1 MHSRESSA
9 ARGRAIDPSTLAPIQ
24 PRRGH
29 SGSKSPDV
37 PGSRPGY
44 EGGLERKPSNPY
56 GHHRQTSIVHGVQHS
71 RNTSMAGS
79 TASTSPLSPELI
91 ASLGRGAFDEATLPA
106 KFDPLDTHSGY
117 STPSGTSA
125 ASAGH
130 GLPPTLSPIKDADRD
145 IMDTSPAA
153 LLHKRMNSGGKTRRE
168 RSHSRSQSKHS
179 ESKTVGEYALH
190 HLFNSFVGQADS
202 KINQAIMKLGESQA
216 PVEEVCGPGADP
228 TFDQLISALGHI
240 ARQKPK
246 PLIDTIM
253 FWRKAKGD
261 AAITARQMTNDQ
273 KPSPAT
279 ENGPLLR
286 RNTEPTQLMDPT
298 ATAER
303 SQPSAPFVSRP
314 DDVALVERRATVS
327 VYLVCRVLIEIF
339 NQSSLASI
347 TLDMADR
354 LEDIVF
360 GQVKTSDP
368 DQISASPLRMANWR
382 IYGQLLGIMS
392 ESNFSNVS
400 GRFLAELD
408 RYQKEEAARGP
419 SRDGDSKAELLIL
432 CMRYLRLPMSPE
444 GWLKSCDFMRSLARL
459 FVNAHGQRIKQ
470 AYCYVIEKLLLPVA
484 ANPSCDLSL
493 PRWKEF
499 VDLVQPRLAQLLT
512 KPRHW
517 ASSFSLNVLLLCI
530 SNKETFSSQWLPM
543 ISSLPARLK
552 DRPTRAPALHAICRL
567 VWTYF
572 FRFSDSPTTTLR
584 KVEEVAKIALP
595 TGRRTYLSAEPVF
608 ADPLIQLIQIIG
620 FKHPDVCFRNII
632 FPLINSDLFLS
643 GKELRIEQMEPEK
656 MVIGIRAFL
665 ATMSDLET
673 SDQLCP
679 PIPTGSLPNP
689 FTEASTPLYFHRP
702 QLLKEHTVVNTT
714 EKQDPTSWQPVNTA
728 RLSENVKEYYF
739 RFCEVLGK
747 ITLLCDNTFGG
758 QAVLDEKFSG
768 TTPKTPISEA
778 FSFGRRDDHVT
789 TLDQKQGFYDL
800 LHVAVQALP
809 RCLSDHIPFN
819 SLINLLCTGT
829 AHVQSN
835 IATSSAQSLK
845 AIARQLHA
853 QQVTIGFARFIFN
866 FDERYST
873 MSDEGMLGP
882 GHIESTLRLYVELL
896 QIWIN
901 EIKQKTKGA
910 AAMDQLERS
919 ISGSRALHLD
929 LSSVLAHV
937 EEIESHGLFFLC
949 SQSRRVRAFAIT
961 VLRLITE
968 FDSALGKEN
977 TRIIRILEA
986 DSQQILDVNDENL
999 TVAERS
1005 RIQKGKRRS
1014 ASQNTLIELCSSE
1027 VSYDSTLWAKVF
1039 PNIIRVS
1046 FETCPFAVTLGREI
1060 VCARLVQMHKL
1071 ITHLAESIRFPQYGS
1086 IDAYQP
1092 RPVGRSNV
1100 TSEILV
1106 EQWKLYLVMAC
1117 TTVTNVGAQSQS
1129 QLANAQHARK
1139 ASKGAHQSQDKISSA
1154 RSLFAFVIPLLSA
1167 ERDSIRSAIVV
1178 ALGSIHKN
1186 LYRTLL
1192 ESLQY
1197 AVTTCNEEAKMRIG
1211 NHFRSPSSPRR
1222 NRKTDR
1228 LRTEV
1233 TNVYKLTS
1241 HFLQEPEVYNDDW
1254 IVNNLVTYAK
1264 DIRIFLSDAEVQ
1276 NDWEFQRLRFHYCGL
1291 MEELFEG
1298 INRAKDPSRWMP
1310 FESRKSA
1317 FSLMEDWCGYSPN
1330 QSQISEREENM
1341 RKFAM
1346 AQPHETGE
1354 MRNTAA
1360 AMEIEKKNLRAAA
1373 LSAMASLCAGPIS
1386 ITTESG
1392 SVLQFDV
1399 SRMLSWLEIIF
1410 NTVTDKWHAIG
1421 RRALKNLIVHN
1432 QEHSYLMERSIE
1444 MCYVTERPKTIESY
1458 IEVVS
1463 QVLFEYPDYPLRFW
1477 RILGAVLVTLGNEKR
1492 EIRMKSAKLLRKLEE
1507 RQQKNSRLQDFDISI
1522 SDKTTAVYKLAQF
1535 EISKRLASQHSD
1547 LAFTIFSEF
1556 SLHFRNL
1563 QPDSQRNMVA
1573 AILPWVQTMELQ
1585 VDPNGGPTAK
1595 SYMLLANLFEI
1606 TIRCSTILP
1615 NQVQALWQALA
1626 TGPHGGNVQ
1635 LVLDFIIS
1643 ICLERKEQNFVEYAK
1658 QMVVFLSGTP
1668 AGSKVIEFFMLQVV
1682 PKNMVQERK
1691 DLTPPP
1697 SDITSLPYVADLG
1710 TVLPVGNKQAGLS
1723 LGQVAL
1729 IFLVD
1734 LMVTPVTL
1742 ALEDVVKLIHIV
1754 LILWDHYTVTVQEQ
1768 AREMLVHLI
1777 HELIAAKLAD
1787 DAPAGARQSVEDF
1800 VESIRKSDP
1809 AVVWEY
1815 EENHGKDEES
1825 DDRRVPASMAFVT
1838 RDVVRFFSF
1847 AYEGVGDLWAKE
1859 ALNWATSCPV
1869 RHLAC
1874 RSFQIFR
1881 CISTSLDSRMLADM
1895 LARLSNT
1902 IADEETD
1909 YQTFSME
1916 ILTTLKIIISSLA
1929 PSDLL
1934 DYPQLFWTTC
1944 ACLNTIHE
1952 TEFTESIGMLEKFL
1966 SRVDLSDPVVVAK
1979 LIEGQP
1985 PKWEGG
1991 FDGLQDLVF
2000 KGMKSSESFD
2010 RTLDLLHLLSG
2021 LPNNNLIGDGTRQ
2034 LFTVLANLPH
2044 FLQCFEQDFS
2054 DPRPIARAGLLARVA
2069 ESERCPRL
2077 AASLFGFANQ
2087 QYKTAGVFLDHI
2099 ITEIKLYYFPR
2110 LDFQCLIFLMGLL
2123 TNTTDWFRIRVMRI
2137 LCVLI
2142 PEVDM
2147 RRNEVT
2153 CHGPDLISPLLRLLQ
2168 TDLCPQALEVLDH
2181 IITVSGNPMERHHLR
2196 MSMASS
2202 ASSRAI
2208 RKEYER
2214 IQSLYGIPEP
2224 TGWSVPMPATQ
2235 SSMTRHNVHAV
2246 FYTCVEA
2253 EDMQDED
2260 VMTPGVA
2267 FHADEYNSNDS
2278 FFPMRADT
2286 MKSIDT
2292 QTDGN
2297 MGDLVQKLDS
2307 LDDFFEETDPT
2318 TPVLNPVAPPM
2329 LRGFTGSY
2337 VVDTNAHLYDQQT
2350 APILR
2355 KSLARTGSTSSFHN
2369 GLAESRPPNF
2379 RFDGP
2384 APYSPISAV
2393 PQNPAQLLRPT
2404 SHTRSVT
2411 SPANNLYLHTASGA
2425 PHTTQALGLS
2435 DSAFL
2440 SDEEP
2445 DEVHSDLEERPV
2457 NKRLHPL
2464 PVPMVRSA
2472 TDGSHSLESMI
2483 RSGMRRLTGGA
2494 ANREKERHR
2503 DHLRAQHRAVV
2514 QTANSPRVPKVPEEY
2529 LSAPT
2534 SHPASPRIGVLCH
2547 SLLHSTT
2554 HSAVQFDC
2562 YAMSLRA
2569 ALALPRRANAFHAS
2583 AVDLRRWPSSSAR
2596 AFSTTRHRDVTWGF
2610 VGLGQM
2616 GYNMAK
2622 NLRAKIP
2629 AEDTLIVRDINE
2641 DAMKRFAT
2649 EAQEAARSNGAS
2661 ASEGQVKLAE
2671 NAREVAEKSTVMVT
2685 SLPESQHVIEVYHS
2699 ILKHG
2704 TLPPLDQERLFI
2716 DTSTID
2722 PVTSKDIANAIHTT
2736 QTGRFV
2742 DAPVSGGVVG
2752 ARAGTLSFMFG
2763 ASSQSK
2769 ELLERVRGVLAL
2781 MGKKAWHLGEPG
2793 AGVSG
2798 KLANNYILA
2807 LNNIATA
2814 EAMNLGVRWGL
2825 EPKALAEMINSST
2838 GRCWPSEVN
2847 NPVPGVVETAP
2858 ASRGYE
2864 GGFGVSLMHKDL
2876 RLALAAAKESG
2887 TPLALGAQAR
2897 DVYKDVEEK
2906 HRGKD
2911 FSVVYKWLQEQSE

>member
-1 MHSRESSA
+1 
-9 ARGRAIDPSTLAPIQ
+9 
-24 PRRGH
+24 
-29 SGSKSPDV
+29 
-37 PGSRPGY
+37 
-44 EGGLERKPSNPY
+44 
-56 GHHRQTSIVHGVQHS
+56 
-71 RNTSMAGS
+71 MAGS
-79 TASTSPLSPELI
+79 TSSTSPLSPQII
-91 ASLGRGAFDEATLPA
+91 ASLGRGTFDEATLPA
-106 KFDPLDTHSGY
+106 KFDPLDAHSGRQ
-117 STPSGTSA
+117 TPTGNSP
-125 ASAGH
+125 
-130 GLPPTLSPIKDADRD
+130 GLGIPPALSPTKDKEGKPIDV
-145 IMDTSPAA
+145 SPAA

-179 ESKTVGEYALH
+179 DSKTVGEYALH
-190 HLFNSFVGQADS
+190 HLFNSFVGQADN
-202 KINQAIMKLGESQA
+202 KINQAIMKLGESEA

-228 TFDQLISALGHI
+228 KFDQLISALGHI

-261 AAITARQMTNDQ
+261 AAITARQMTNDL
-273 KPSPAT
+273 KPPPAP
-279 ENGPLLR
+279 EAGPLLR
-286 RNTEPTQLMDPT
+286 RNTEPTQPLDST
-298 ATAER
+298 VAAER
-303 SQPSAPFVSRP
+303 PQQSTPFINRH
-314 DDVALVERRATVS
+314 DDIALVERRATVS

-339 NQSSLASI
+339 HQSSLASI

-444 GWLKSCDFMRSLARL
+444 GWPKSCDFMLSLARL

-484 ANPSCDLSL
+484 ANPSCDFSL
-493 PRWKEF
+493 PRWKDF
-499 VDLVQPRLAQLLT
+499 VDSVQPRLTQLLT

-530 SNKETFSSQWLPM
+530 SNKETFSSQWLSM

-567 VWTYF
+567 VWSYF

-689 FTEASTPLYFHRP
+689 FTDASTPLYYHRP
-702 QLLKEHTVVNTT
+702 QLLKEYTVENPST
-714 EKQDPTSWQPVNTA
+714 KQDFTSWQPVNTA

-758 QAVLDEKFSG
+758 QAVLDEKFGGS
-768 TTPKTPISEA
+768 TPKTPISEA
-778 FSFGRRDDHVT
+778 FSFGRRDDHVN

-835 IATSSAQSLK
+835 IATSSAESLK

-882 GHIESTLRLYVELL
+882 GHIESTLKLYVELL
-896 QIWIN
+896 QIWIT
-901 EIKQKTKGA
+901 EIKRKTKGA
-910 AAMDQLERS
+910 AMHQLERS

-986 DSQQILDVNDENL
+986 DSQQILDVNDEHL

-1005 RIQKGKRRS
+1005 RIQKGKRGGS
-1014 ASQNTLIELCSSE
+1014 SQNTLIELCSSE
-1027 VSYDSTLWAKVF
+1027 VSYDSSLWAKVF

-1046 FETCPFAVTLGREI
+1046 FETCPFAITLGREI
-1060 VCARLVQMHKL
+1060 VCARLVQMHKI
-1071 ITHLAESIRFPQYGS
+1071 ITHLAESIKFPQYGPV
-1086 IDAYQP
+1086 DVYQP
-1092 RPVGRSNV
+1092 RPIGRSNL

-1117 TTVTNVGAQSQS
+1117 TTVTSVGAQSQS

-1211 NHFRSPSSPRR
+1211 NHIRSPSGPRR

-1241 HFLQEPEVYNDDW
+1241 HFLQESEVYNDDW

-1264 DIRIFLSDAEVQ
+1264 DIRLFLSDAEVQ
-1276 NDWEFQRLRFHYCGL
+1276 NDWEFQRLRFHFCGL

-1298 INRAKDPSRWMP
+1298 INRAKNSSRWMP

-1330 QSQISEREENM
+1330 QSQITEKEENM

-1346 AQPHETGE
+1346 AQPLEGGE
-1354 MRNTAA
+1354 LRNTAA

-1399 SRMLSWLEIIF
+1399 SRMLLWVEIIF
-1410 NTVTDKWHAIG
+1410 NTVSDKWHAIG
-1421 RRALKNLIVHN
+1421 RRALKNLIIHN

-1444 MCYVTERPKTIESY
+1444 MCYITERPNIIESY

-1606 TIRCSTILP
+1606 TIRCSTVLP

-1697 SDITSLPYVADLG
+1697 SEISNLPYVADLG
-1710 TVLPVGNKQAGLS
+1710 AVLPVGNKQAGLS

-1734 LMVTPVTL
+1734 LMVAPVNL
-1742 ALEDVVKLIHIV
+1742 ALDDVVKLIHIV
-1754 LILWDHYTVTVQEQ
+1754 LILWDHYTLTVQEQ

-1777 HELIAAKLAD
+1777 HELIAAKLED
-1787 DAPAGARQSVEDF
+1787 DAPDGARQSVEDF

-1809 AVVWEY
+1809 TVVWEY
-1815 EENHGKDEES
+1815 EENQGKDGES
-1825 DDRRVPASMAFVT
+1825 DDRRVPSSMASVT
-1838 RDVVRFFSF
+1838 RDIVKFFSF
-1847 AYEGVGDLWAKE
+1847 AYEGVGELWAKE

-1934 DYPQLFWTTC
+1934 NYPQLFWTTC

-1966 SRVDLSDPVVVAK
+1966 NRVDLSDSDVVAK

-1991 FDGLQDLVF
+1991 FDGLQYLVF

-2010 RTLDLLHLLSG
+2010 RTLDLLHSLSG
-2021 LPNNNLIGDGTRQ
+2021 LPNNDLIGDGTRQ

-2054 DPRPIARAGLLARVA
+2054 DPRPVARASLLARVA
-2069 ESERCPRL
+2069 EGEGCPRL

-2099 ITEIKLYYFPR
+2099 ITEIKLYYFPQ

-2123 TNTTDWFRIRVMRI
+2123 TNTTDWFRVKTMRI

-2147 RRNEVT
+2147 RRSEVT

-2260 VMTPGVA
+2260 AITSDVA
-2267 FHADEYNSNDS
+2267 FHAEEFSSNDS
-2278 FFPMRADT
+2278 FFSMRADT
-2286 MKSIDT
+2286 MRSIDT

-2297 MGDLVQKLDS
+2297 IGDLVQKLDS

-2318 TPVLNPVAPPM
+2318 TPVLNSVAPPM

-2355 KSLARTGSTSSFHN
+2355 KSLGRTGSSSSFHN
-2369 GLAESRPPNF
+2369 GLAESRPPNL
-2379 RFDGP
+2379 RFDSP
-2384 APYSPISAV
+2384 AAYSPISAV
-2393 PQNPAQLLRPT
+2393 HPNTAQLLRPT
-2404 SHTRSVT
+2404 SHIRSVT
-2411 SPANNLYLHTASGA
+2411 SPANNLFVHTTSGA
-2425 PHTTQALGLS
+2425 INTPPNDNALM
-2435 DSAFL
+2435 
-2440 SDEEP
+2440 SDEDP
-2445 DEVHSDLEERPV
+2445 DEVRSDLEERQVTP
-2457 NKRLHPL
+2457 RFHSP
-2464 PVPMVRSA
+2464 PMVRSA

-2494 ANREKERHR
+2494 ANREKERQR
-2503 DHLRAQHRAVV
+2503 DLLRAQHRANV
-2514 QTANSPRVPKVPEEY
+2514 QTTSSPRVPKVPEEY
-2529 LSAPT
+2529 LPTPT
-2534 SHPASPRIGVLCH
+2534 SHPASPR
-2547 SLLHSTT
+2547 
-2554 HSAVQFDC
+2554 
-2562 YAMSLRA
+2562 
-2569 ALALPRRANAFHAS
+2569 
-2583 AVDLRRWPSSSAR
+2583 
-2596 AFSTTRHRDVTWGF
+2596 
-2610 VGLGQM
+2610 
-2616 GYNMAK
+2616 
-2622 NLRAKIP
+2622 
-2629 AEDTLIVRDINE
+2629 
-2641 DAMKRFAT
+2641 
-2649 EAQEAARSNGAS
+2649 
-2661 ASEGQVKLAE
+2661 
-2671 NAREVAEKSTVMVT
+2671 
-2685 SLPESQHVIEVYHS
+2685 
-2699 ILKHG
+2699 
-2704 TLPPLDQERLFI
+2704 
-2716 DTSTID
+2716 
-2722 PVTSKDIANAIHTT
+2722 
-2736 QTGRFV
+2736 
-2742 DAPVSGGVVG
+2742 
-2752 ARAGTLSFMFG
+2752 
-2763 ASSQSK
+2763 
-2769 ELLERVRGVLAL
+2769 
-2781 MGKKAWHLGEPG
+2781 
-2793 AGVSG
+2793 
-2798 KLANNYILA
+2798 
-2807 LNNIATA
+2807 
-2814 EAMNLGVRWGL
+2814 
-2825 EPKALAEMINSST
+2825 
-2838 GRCWPSEVN
+2838 
-2847 NPVPGVVETAP
+2847 
-2858 ASRGYE
+2858 
-2864 GGFGVSLMHKDL
+2864 
-2876 RLALAAAKESG
+2876 
-2887 TPLALGAQAR
+2887 
-2897 DVYKDVEEK
+2897 
-2906 HRGKD
+2906 
-2911 FSVVYKWLQEQSE
+2911 

>member
-1 MHSRESSA
+1 MSATGRTPFADWLFGIVASHPAKPAGPGQQSTLPLIPDDLKSASHHNLASPSERRGGSRTAQSTPMHSRESSTV
-9 ARGRAIDPSTLAPIQ
+9 RGRAADPSALAPTSLQ
-24 PRRGH
+24 TRRGH

-37 PGSRPGY
+37 SSASRPAGY
-44 EGGLERKPSNPY
+44 DVGLERRPSNSY
-56 GHHRQTSIVHGVQHS
+56 GHHRQTSIVHGMQHS
-71 RNTSMAGS
+71 RNPSMAGS

-91 ASLGRGAFDEATLPA
+91 ASLGRGGFDEATLPT
-106 KFDPLDTHSGY
+106 KLDQLDSHSNY
-117 STPSGTSA
+117 SSPATMT
-125 ASAGH
+125 ASH
-130 GLPPTLSPIKDADRD
+130 GLAGTLSTIEDN
-145 IMDTSPAA
+145 DTEEAKMGSPASVV
-153 LLHKRMNSGGKTRRE
+153 HKRMNSGGKGAGATGRRD
-168 RSHSRSQSKHS
+168 RSHSRSHSKHHS

-202 KINQAIMKLGESQA
+202 KINQAIVKLGESEA

-228 TFDQLISALGHI
+228 NFDQLISALGHI

-253 FWRKAKGD
+253 LWRKGKGD
-261 AAITARQMTNDQ
+261 AASTARHMTNDLP
-273 KPSPAT
+273 KPMLT
-279 ENGPLLR
+279 ENGVLMR
-286 RNTEPTQLMDPT
+286 RNTEPTQAPGDQTPT
-298 ATAER
+298 DR
-303 SQPSAPFVSRP
+303 LQQPTPFLGRH
-314 DDVALVERRATVS
+314 DDIALVERRATVS

-339 NQSSLASI
+339 NQSNLASI

-360 GQVKTSDP
+360 GQIKTVDP

-392 ESNFSNVS
+392 EQNFTSVAN
-400 GRFLAELD
+400 RFLAELEK
-408 RYQKEEAARGP
+408 YQKDEAARGP
-419 SRDGDSKAELLIL
+419 SRDGDAKSELLIL
-432 CMRYLRLPMSPE
+432 GMRYLRLPTSPE
-444 GWLKSCDFMRSLARL
+444 GWPKACDFMRSMARL
-459 FVNAHGQRIKQ
+459 FVNAHGQKIKQ

-484 ANPSCDLSL
+484 ANPIADLSL

-499 VDLVQPRLAQLLT
+499 LDLVQPRLAQLLT

-517 ASSFSLNVLLLCI
+517 AASFSLNVLLLCI
-530 SNKETFSSQWLPM
+530 SSKETFSSQWLSM
-543 ISSLPARLK
+543 ISSLPAKLK
-552 DRPTRAPALHAICRL
+552 DRPTRAPALQAICRL

-572 FRFSDSPTTTLR
+572 FRYSDSPTTTLR

-595 TGRRTYLSAEPVF
+595 TGRRTYLSAEPAF
-608 ADPLIQLIQIIG
+608 ADPLIQLIRMIG
-620 FKHPDVCFRNII
+620 FKHPDVCFRSII

-643 GKELRIEQMEPEK
+643 GRELKIEQMEPEK

-679 PIPTGSLPNP
+679 PFPTGSLPNP
-689 FTEASTPLYFHRP
+689 FMDIPAPINFHRP
-702 QLLKEHTVVNTT
+702 QLLAEPKVGAASQKTV
-714 EKQDPTSWQPVNTA
+714 PSSPCPVNIS
-728 RLSENVKEYYF
+728 RLSDNVKEYYL

-747 ITLLCDNTFGG
+747 ITILCDNTFGG
-758 QAVLDEKFSG
+758 QAVLDEKFGG
-768 TTPKTPISEA
+768 TTPKTPITEA
-778 FSFGRRDDHVT
+778 FGFGRRDDHLS

-835 IATSSAQSLK
+835 IATSSAESLK
-845 AIARQLHA
+845 AIARQSHA

-866 FDERYST
+866 FDARYST

-896 QIWIN
+896 RIWID
-901 EIKQKTKGA
+901 EIKQKTKEA
-910 AAMDQLERS
+910 ASDQLEKS
-919 ISGSRALHLD
+919 TSGSRALHLD

-949 SQSRRVRAFAIT
+949 SQSRRVRAFAIN

-977 TRIIRILEA
+977 TRIIQILEA
-986 DSQQILDVNDENL
+986 DSQQILDLNDEHL

-1046 FETCPFAVTLGREI
+1046 FEACPFAVTLGREI
-1060 VCARLVQMHKL
+1060 VCGRLVQMHKM
-1071 ITHLAESIRFPQYGS
+1071 ITSLAERTRHPQYS
-1086 IDAYQP
+1086 PVDVYQS
-1092 RPVGRSNV
+1092 RPLGRSNM
-1100 TSEILV
+1100 TAEILV

-1117 TTVTNVGAQSQS
+1117 TTVTSVGAQSQS

-1139 ASKGAHQSQDKISSA
+1139 ASKGAQSSDKISSA
-1154 RSLFAFVIPLLSA
+1154 RSLFAFVIPLLGA
-1167 ERDSIRSAIVV
+1167 ERDSIRNAIVV
-1178 ALGSIHKN
+1178 ALGAIHKN

-1192 ESLQY
+1192 ESLRY
-1197 AVTTCNEEAKMRIG
+1197 AVTTCDEEAKIRIG
-1211 NHFRSPSSPRR
+1211 THHRTPSSPQR
-1222 NRKTDR
+1222 NRNTDR

-1233 TNVYKLTS
+1233 THVYKLTS
-1241 HFLQEPEVYNDDW
+1241 HFLREPEVYNDDW
-1254 IVNNLVTYAK
+1254 IVNNLITYAK
-1264 DIRIFLSDAEVQ
+1264 DIRIFLSDSEVQ

-1298 INRAKDPSRWMP
+1298 VNRTKDPSRWIP

-1330 QSQISEREENM
+1330 QAQISEREENM
-1341 RKFAM
+1341 RKLAM
-1346 AQPHETGE
+1346 AQPHEGGE

-1360 AMEIEKKNLRAAA
+1360 AMEIEKRNLRAAA

-1399 SRMLSWLEIIF
+1399 GRMLSWIDIIF
-1410 NTVTDKWHAIG
+1410 NTISDKWHTIG
-1421 RRALKNLIVHN
+1421 RRALKNLIIHN
-1432 QEHSYLMERSIE
+1432 KEHSYLMERSIE
-1444 MCYVTERPKTIESY
+1444 MCYVTERPKSLESY
-1458 IEVVS
+1458 FEVVTE
-1463 QVLFEYPDYPLRFW
+1463 VLIEHPDYPLRFW
-1477 RILGAVLVTLGNEKR
+1477 RILGAVLVTLGSEKR
-1492 EIRMKSAKLLRKLEE
+1492 EIRMKSAKLLRRLEE
-1507 RQQKNSRLQDFDISI
+1507 RQQKDSRLQDFDISI

-1535 EISKRLASQHSD
+1535 ETSKRLANQHAD
-1547 LAFTIFSEF
+1547 LAFTLFSEF

-1563 QPDSQRNMVA
+1563 RADSQRNMVA
-1573 AILPWVQTMELQ
+1573 AILPWVQMMELQ
-1585 VDPNGGPTAK
+1585 VDPNGGPTAR

-1606 TIRCSTILP
+1606 TIRCSTVLP

-1643 ICLERKEQNFVEYAK
+1643 LCLERKEQNFVDYAK
-1658 QMVVFLSGTP
+1658 QIVVFLAGTP
-1668 AGSKVIEFFMLQVV
+1668 AGSKVIEFFLLQVV

-1691 DLTPPP
+1691 DVTLPPP
-1697 SDITSLPYVADLG
+1697 DIKTLPYVADLG

-1734 LMVTPVTL
+1734 LMVAPVTL
-1742 ALEDVVKLIHIV
+1742 VLSDVIKLLHVV

-1777 HELIAAKLAD
+1777 HELVAAKLED
-1787 DAPAGARQSVEDF
+1787 DAPAEARQSMEDF

-1815 EENHGKDEES
+1815 EENQRKEEEA
-1825 DDRRVPASMAFVT
+1825 DDRRVPPSMATVT
-1838 RDVVRFFSF
+1838 RDVVKFLSF
-1847 AYEGVGDLWAKE
+1847 AYEGVGDLLAKE

-1916 ILTTLKIIISSLA
+1916 ILTTLKIIIGSLA
-1929 PSDLL
+1929 PVDLL
-1934 DYPQLFWTTC
+1934 HYPQLFWTTC

-1952 TEFTESIGMLEKFL
+1952 SEFIESLGMLEKFL
-1966 SRVDLSDPVVVAK
+1966 DRIDLADPVVVQQ

-2000 KGMKSSESFD
+2000 KGLKSSDSFS
-2010 RTLDLLHLLSG
+2010 RTLDVLHRLSG
-2021 LPNNNLIGDGTRQ
+2021 LPNNDLIGDGTRQ
-2034 LFTVLANLPH
+2034 LFTILANLPS
-2044 FLQCFEQDFS
+2044 FLESFEQGFT
-2054 DPRPIARAGLLARVA
+2054 DPKPIMHASLLARVA
-2069 ESERCPRL
+2069 EHEHCPRL

-2087 QYKTAGVFLDHI
+2087 QYKTEGVFLDHI
-2099 ITEIKLYYFPR
+2099 ITEIKSYYFPQ

-2123 TNTTDWFRIRVMRI
+2123 TNTSDWFRVKTMKI

-2168 TDLCPQALEVLDH
+2168 TNLCPQALEVLDN
-2181 IITVSGNPMERHHLR
+2181 IMTVSGNPMERHHLR
-2196 MSMASS
+2196 MSMAS
-2202 ASSRAI
+2202 ATSSRAI

-2214 IQSLYGIPEP
+2214 IQSLYGIPEE

-2235 SSMTRHNVHAV
+2235 STMTRSNVHAV
-2246 FYTCVEA
+2246 FYTCAEA
-2253 EDMQDED
+2253 DDMNAQDT
-2260 VMTPGVA
+2260 MTPDVE
-2267 FHADEYNSNDS
+2267 FHADEYKDS

-2297 MGDLVQKLDS
+2297 MGDIVQKLDS
-2307 LDDFFEETDPT
+2307 LDDFFEETESSVPS
-2318 TPVLNPVAPPM
+2318 LNSVAPSM

-2337 VVDTNAHLYDQQT
+2337 VDTNAHLYDQQT

-2355 KSLARTGSTSSFHN
+2355 KSLARTGSSSSFHN
-2369 GLAESRPPNF
+2369 GLAESRPTNF

-2384 APYSPISAV
+2384 GMPSPVTHSHSHN
-2393 PQNPAQLLRPT
+2393 PSQNLQPLRPV

-2411 SPANNLYLHTASGA
+2411 SPANNLFVHTQQPVPHHAPSVGLHEF
-2425 PHTTQALGLS
+2425 
-2435 DSAFL
+2435 AFL
-2440 SDEEP
+2440 SD
-2445 DEVHSDLEERPV
+2445 DEIDEAHSDLDERPV
-2457 NKRLHPL
+2457 GKRPIHPPL
-2464 PVPMVRSA
+2464 PPMIRSA

-2494 ANREKERHR
+2494 ANNREKERQR
-2503 DHLRAQHRAVV
+2503 DLLRAQHRAMV

-2529 LSAPT
+2529 LAGPT
-2534 SHPASPRIGVLCH
+2534 SHPTSPR
-2547 SLLHSTT
+2547 S
-2554 HSAVQFDC
+2554 
-2562 YAMSLRA
+2562 
-2569 ALALPRRANAFHAS
+2569 
-2583 AVDLRRWPSSSAR
+2583 
-2596 AFSTTRHRDVTWGF
+2596 
-2610 VGLGQM
+2610 
-2616 GYNMAK
+2616 
-2622 NLRAKIP
+2622 
-2629 AEDTLIVRDINE
+2629 
-2641 DAMKRFAT
+2641 
-2649 EAQEAARSNGAS
+2649 
-2661 ASEGQVKLAE
+2661 
-2671 NAREVAEKSTVMVT
+2671 
-2685 SLPESQHVIEVYHS
+2685 
-2699 ILKHG
+2699 
-2704 TLPPLDQERLFI
+2704 
-2716 DTSTID
+2716 
-2722 PVTSKDIANAIHTT
+2722 
-2736 QTGRFV
+2736 
-2742 DAPVSGGVVG
+2742 
-2752 ARAGTLSFMFG
+2752 
-2763 ASSQSK
+2763 
-2769 ELLERVRGVLAL
+2769 
-2781 MGKKAWHLGEPG
+2781 
-2793 AGVSG
+2793 
-2798 KLANNYILA
+2798 
-2807 LNNIATA
+2807 
-2814 EAMNLGVRWGL
+2814 
-2825 EPKALAEMINSST
+2825 
-2838 GRCWPSEVN
+2838 
-2847 NPVPGVVETAP
+2847 
-2858 ASRGYE
+2858 
-2864 GGFGVSLMHKDL
+2864 
-2876 RLALAAAKESG
+2876 
-2887 TPLALGAQAR
+2887 
-2897 DVYKDVEEK
+2897 
-2906 HRGKD
+2906 
-2911 FSVVYKWLQEQSE
+2911 

>member
-1 MHSRESSA
+1 MHSREPSA
-9 ARGRAIDPSTLAPIQ
+9 VRGRAADPSALVPTLQA
-24 PRRGH
+24 RRGH

-37 PGSRPGY
+37 SAGHPAGY
-44 EGGLERKPSNPY
+44 DVGLERRPSNSY
-56 GHHRQTSIVHGVQHS
+56 GHHRQTSIVHGMQHS
-71 RNTSMAGS
+71 RNPSMAGS

-91 ASLGRGAFDEATLPA
+91 ASLGRGGFDEATVPTKLDQL
-106 KFDPLDTHSGY
+106 DPHSNYQSPGM
-117 STPSGTSA
+117 P
-125 ASAGH
+125 AGH
-130 GLPPTLSPIKDADRD
+130 GVPGTLSTIQDNDAD
-145 IMDTSPAA
+145 DTMNGSPASVI
-153 LLHKRMNSGGKTRRE
+153 HKRMNSGGTIGRRD
-168 RSHSRSQSKHS
+168 RSHSRSHSKHHS

-190 HLFNSFVGQADS
+190 HLFNSFVGKAES
-202 KINQAIMKLGESQA
+202 KINQAILKLGESDA

-228 TFDQLISALGHI
+228 NFDQLISALGHI

-253 FWRKAKGD
+253 LWRKSKGD
-261 AAITARQMTNDQ
+261 AAITARQMTNELP
-273 KPSPAT
+273 KPVMA
-279 ENGPLLR
+279 ENGVLMR
-286 RNTEPTQLMDPT
+286 RNTEPTQAPGDPVSADRPQPPT
-298 ATAER
+298 A
-303 SQPSAPFVSRP
+303 FLSRH

-360 GQVKTSDP
+360 GQIKTVDP

-392 ESNFSNVS
+392 ELNFTSVAN
-400 GRFLAELD
+400 RFLTELD
-408 RYQKEEAARGP
+408 KYQKDEAARGP
-419 SRDGDSKAELLIL
+419 TRDGDAKAELLIL
-432 CMRYLRLPMSPE
+432 GMRNLRLPTSAE
-444 GWLKSCDFMRSLARL
+444 GWPKSCDFMRSVARL
-459 FVNAHGQRIKQ
+459 FVNAHGQKIKQ

-484 ANPSCDLSL
+484 ANPIADLSL

-499 VDLVQPRLAQLLT
+499 LDIVQPRLAQLLT

-517 ASSFSLNVLLLCI
+517 AAAFSLNVLLLCI
-530 SNKETFSSQWLPM
+530 SNKETFASQWLSM

-572 FRFSDSPTTTLR
+572 FRYSDSPTTTLR

-595 TGRRTYLSAEPVF
+595 TGKRTYLSAEPAF
-608 ADPLIQLIQIIG
+608 ADPLIQLIRMIG
-620 FKHPDVCFRNII
+620 FKHPDVCFRSII

-643 GKELRIEQMEPEK
+643 GREVKIEQMEPEK
-656 MVIGIRAFL
+656 MAIGIRSFL
-665 ATMSDLET
+665 ATMTDLET

-679 PIPTGSLPNP
+679 PFPTGSLPNP
-689 FTEASTPLYFHRP
+689 FMDNSTPAYFHRS
-702 QLLKEHTVVNTT
+702 QLLT
-714 EKQDPTSWQPVNTA
+714 EPKVGAAAQKPDPSSPSPVNIS
-728 RLSENVKEYYF
+728 RLSDNVKEYYL

-747 ITLLCDNTFGG
+747 ITILCDNTFGG
-758 QAVLDEKFSG
+758 QAVLDEKFGG
-768 TTPKTPISEA
+768 TTPKTPITEA
-778 FSFGRRDDHVT
+778 FGFGRRDDHMSTV
-789 TLDQKQGFYDL
+789 DQKQGFYDL

-835 IATSSAQSLK
+835 IATSSAESLK
-845 AIARQLHA
+845 AIARQSHA

-866 FDERYST
+866 FDARYST

-896 QIWIN
+896 RIWID
-901 EIKQKTKGA
+901 EIKQKTKEA
-910 AAMDQLERS
+910 ASDQLEKS
-919 ISGSRALHLD
+919 VSGSRALHLD

-949 SQSRRVRAFAIT
+949 SQSRRVRAFAIN

-986 DSQQILDVNDENL
+986 DSQQILDLNDEQL

-1060 VCARLVQMHKL
+1060 VCARLVRMHKM
-1071 ITHLAESIRFPQYGS
+1071 ITSLAERTRHPQYS
-1086 IDAYQP
+1086 PVDIYQN
-1092 RPVGRSNV
+1092 RPLGRSNM
-1100 TSEILV
+1100 TAEILV

-1117 TTVTNVGAQSQS
+1117 TTVTSVGAQSQS

-1139 ASKGAHQSQDKISSA
+1139 ASKGAQSSDKISSA

-1167 ERDSIRSAIVV
+1167 ERDSIRNAIVV
-1178 ALGSIHKN
+1178 ALGAIHKN

-1197 AVTTCNEEAKMRIG
+1197 AVTTCNEEAKIRIG
-1211 NHFRSPSSPRR
+1211 THHRTPSSPQR
-1222 NRKTDR
+1222 NRNTDR

-1233 TNVYKLTS
+1233 THVYKLTS
-1241 HFLQEPEVYNDDW
+1241 HFLREPEVYNDDW
-1254 IVNNLVTYAK
+1254 IVNNIITYAK
-1264 DIRIFLSDAEVQ
+1264 DLRIFLSDAEVQ

-1298 INRAKDPSRWMP
+1298 VNRTKDPSRWMP

-1330 QSQISEREENM
+1330 QAQITEREEHM
-1341 RKFAM
+1341 RKYAA
-1346 AQPHETGE
+1346 AQQHDGGE
-1354 MRNTAA
+1354 MRNAAA

-1399 SRMLSWLEIIF
+1399 SRMLSWIDIIF
-1410 NTVTDKWHAIG
+1410 NTVSDKWHSIG
-1421 RRALKNLIVHN
+1421 RRALKNLIIHN
-1432 QEHSYLMERSIE
+1432 KEHSYLMERSIE
-1444 MCYVTERPKTIESY
+1444 MCYVAERPKALESY
-1458 IEVVS
+1458 FEVSTEVLIEH
-1463 QVLFEYPDYPLRFW
+1463 PDYPLQFW
-1477 RILGAVLVTLGNEKR
+1477 RILGAVLVTLGSQKR
-1492 EIRMKSAKLLRKLEE
+1492 EIRMKSAKLLRRLEE
-1507 RQQKNSRLQDFDISI
+1507 RQQKSSRLQDFDISI

-1535 EISKRLASQHSD
+1535 ETSKRLAIQHSD
-1547 LAFTIFSEF
+1547 LAFTLFSEF

-1563 QPDSQRNMVA
+1563 RSDSQRNMVA
-1573 AILPWVQTMELQ
+1573 AILPWVQAMELQ
-1585 VDPNGGPTAK
+1585 VDPNGGPTAS

-1606 TIRCSTILP
+1606 TIRCSTTLP
-1615 NQVQALWQALA
+1615 NQVQAMWQALA

-1643 ICLERKEQNFVEYAK
+1643 LCLERKEQNFVEYAK
-1658 QMVVFLSGTP
+1658 QVVVFLAATP
-1668 AGSKVIEFFMLQVV
+1668 AGSKVIEFFLLMVI

-1691 DLTPPP
+1691 DLTPQPP
-1697 SDITSLPYVADLG
+1697 DVKSLPYVADLG

-1734 LMVTPVTL
+1734 LMVAPVTL
-1742 ALEDVVKLIHIV
+1742 ALEDVIKLLHVV

-1777 HELIAAKLAD
+1777 HELVAAKLAD
-1787 DAPAGARQSVEDF
+1787 DAPAEHRQAVEDF
-1800 VESIRKSDP
+1800 VESIRQSDS

-1815 EENHGKDEES
+1815 EENQGKDEEA
-1825 DDRRVPASMAFVT
+1825 DDRRVPTAMATVT
-1838 RDVVRFFSF
+1838 REVVKFFSF
-1847 AYEGVGDLWAKE
+1847 EYEGVGDLWAKE
-1859 ALNWATSCPV
+1859 ALYWATSCPV

-1874 RSFQIFR
+1874 RSFQVFR

-1902 IADEETD
+1902 IADEEED

-1929 PSDLL
+1929 PTDLL
-1934 DYPQLFWTTC
+1934 HYPQLFWTTC

-1952 TEFTESIGMLEKFL
+1952 SEFIESLGMLEKIL
-1966 SRVDLSDPVVVAK
+1966 DRIDLSDHLVVTQ
-1979 LIEGQP
+1979 LLEGQP

-2000 KGMKSSESFD
+2000 KGLKSSESFS
-2010 RTLDLLHLLSG
+2010 RTLDVLHRLSG
-2021 LPNNNLIGDGTRQ
+2021 LPNNELIGDSTRQ
-2034 LFTVLANLPH
+2034 LFTILANLPF
-2044 FLQCFEQDFS
+2044 FLESFDQGFKDQK
-2054 DPRPIARAGLLARVA
+2054 PIMHASLLARVA
-2069 ESERCPRL
+2069 ENERCPRL

-2087 QYKTAGVFLDHI
+2087 QYKTEGVFLDHI
-2099 ITEIKLYYFPR
+2099 ITEIKSYYFPQ

-2123 TNTTDWFRIRVMRI
+2123 TNTTDWFRIKTMKI

-2168 TDLCPQALEVLDH
+2168 TNLCPQALGVLDN
-2181 IITVSGNPMERHHLR
+2181 IMTVSGNPMERHHLR
-2196 MSMASS
+2196 MSMAS
-2202 ASSRAI
+2202 AVSSRAI

-2214 IQSLYGIPEP
+2214 IQSLYGIPEE

-2235 SSMTRHNVHAV
+2235 SSMTRNNVHAV
-2246 FYTCVEA
+2246 FYTCADSDNMIVE
-2253 EDMQDED
+2253 DT
-2260 VMTPGVA
+2260 MTPDVE
-2267 FHADEYNSNDS
+2267 FRADEFKDT

-2297 MGDLVQKLDS
+2297 MGDIVQKLDS
-2307 LDDFFEETDPT
+2307 LDDFFEETESTVPS
-2318 TPVLNPVAPPM
+2318 LNPVAPPM

-2337 VVDTNAHLYDQQT
+2337 VDTNAHLYDQQT

-2369 GLAESRPPNF
+2369 GLAESRPANF

-2384 APYSPISAV
+2384 GMHSPM
-2393 PQNPAQLLRPT
+2393 NPPPHSSQTLRPV

-2411 SPANNLYLHTASGA
+2411 SPANNLYVHTQQPIPHGTPPVALHE
-2425 PHTTQALGLS
+2425 
-2435 DSAFL
+2435 SAFL
-2440 SDEEP
+2440 SD
-2445 DEVHSDLEERPV
+2445 DEVEDAFSDLDV
-2457 NKRLHPL
+2457 KRGLHP
-2464 PVPMVRSA
+2464 PMPPMVRSA

-2494 ANREKERHR
+2494 ANNREKERQR
-2503 DHLRAQHRAVV
+2503 DHLRAQHRAMV

-2529 LSAPT
+2529 LTGPT
-2534 SHPASPRIGVLCH
+2534 SHPTSPR
-2547 SLLHSTT
+2547 S
-2554 HSAVQFDC
+2554 
-2562 YAMSLRA
+2562 
-2569 ALALPRRANAFHAS
+2569 
-2583 AVDLRRWPSSSAR
+2583 
-2596 AFSTTRHRDVTWGF
+2596 
-2610 VGLGQM
+2610 
-2616 GYNMAK
+2616 
-2622 NLRAKIP
+2622 
-2629 AEDTLIVRDINE
+2629 
-2641 DAMKRFAT
+2641 
-2649 EAQEAARSNGAS
+2649 
-2661 ASEGQVKLAE
+2661 
-2671 NAREVAEKSTVMVT
+2671 
-2685 SLPESQHVIEVYHS
+2685 
-2699 ILKHG
+2699 
-2704 TLPPLDQERLFI
+2704 
-2716 DTSTID
+2716 
-2722 PVTSKDIANAIHTT
+2722 
-2736 QTGRFV
+2736 
-2742 DAPVSGGVVG
+2742 
-2752 ARAGTLSFMFG
+2752 
-2763 ASSQSK
+2763 
-2769 ELLERVRGVLAL
+2769 
-2781 MGKKAWHLGEPG
+2781 
-2793 AGVSG
+2793 
-2798 KLANNYILA
+2798 
-2807 LNNIATA
+2807 
-2814 EAMNLGVRWGL
+2814 
-2825 EPKALAEMINSST
+2825 
-2838 GRCWPSEVN
+2838 
-2847 NPVPGVVETAP
+2847 
-2858 ASRGYE
+2858 
-2864 GGFGVSLMHKDL
+2864 
-2876 RLALAAAKESG
+2876 
-2887 TPLALGAQAR
+2887 
-2897 DVYKDVEEK
+2897 
-2906 HRGKD
+2906 
-2911 FSVVYKWLQEQSE
+2911 

>member
-1 MHSRESSA
+1 MHGDPAGSAERPQQSA
-9 ARGRAIDPSTLAPIQ
+9 AF
-24 PRRGH
+24 
-29 SGSKSPDV
+29 
-37 PGSRPGY
+37 
-44 EGGLERKPSNPY
+44 
-56 GHHRQTSIVHGVQHS
+56 
-71 RNTSMAGS
+71 
-79 TASTSPLSPELI
+79 
-91 ASLGRGAFDEATLPA
+91 LGR
-106 KFDPLDTHSGY
+106 H
-117 STPSGTSA
+117 
-125 ASAGH
+125 
-130 GLPPTLSPIKDADRD
+130 
-145 IMDTSPAA
+145 
-153 LLHKRMNSGGKTRRE
+153 
-168 RSHSRSQSKHS
+168 
-179 ESKTVGEYALH
+179 
-190 HLFNSFVGQADS
+190 
-202 KINQAIMKLGESQA
+202 
-216 PVEEVCGPGADP
+216 
-228 TFDQLISALGHI
+228 
-240 ARQKPK
+240 
-246 PLIDTIM
+246 
-253 FWRKAKGD
+253 
-261 AAITARQMTNDQ
+261 
-273 KPSPAT
+273 
-279 ENGPLLR
+279 
-286 RNTEPTQLMDPT
+286 
-298 ATAER
+298 
-303 SQPSAPFVSRP
+303 

-339 NQSSLASI
+339 HQSSLASI
-347 TLDMADR
+347 TLEMAER
-354 LEDIVF
+354 LEGIVF
-360 GQVKTSDP
+360 GQIQSVDP
-368 DQISASPLRMANWR
+368 DQIAASPLRMANWR

-392 ESNFSNVS
+392 ELNFSSVAN
-400 GRFLAELD
+400 RFLSELEQ
-408 RYQKEEAARGP
+408 YQKNELARGP
-419 SRDGDSKAELLIL
+419 SREGDAKAELLIL
-432 CMRYLRLPMSPE
+432 GMRYLRLPMHAD
-444 GWLKSCDFMRSLARL
+444 GWGKSCDFMRSVARL
-459 FVNAHGQRIKQ
+459 FVNAHGQKIKQ

-484 ANPSCDLSL
+484 ANPVVDLSL

-499 VDLVQPRLAQLLT
+499 LELVQARLAQLLA

-517 ASSFSLNVLLLCI
+517 AAAFSLNVLLLCI
-530 SNKETFSSQWLPM
+530 SNKETFSSQWLSM

-552 DRPTRAPALHAICRL
+552 DRPTRAPALQAICRL

-584 KVEEVAKIALP
+584 KVEEVTKIALP

-608 ADPLIQLIQIIG
+608 ADPLIQLIRMIA
-620 FKHPDVCFRNII
+620 FKHPDVCFRSII

-643 GKELRIEQMEPEK
+643 GREPKIEQMEPEK

-689 FTEASTPLYFHRP
+689 FMDLSMPAYFHRP
-702 QLLKEHTVVNTT
+702 QLLAEPKVVAAAQNP
-714 EKQDPTSWQPVNTA
+714 DPLASSPVNIS
-728 RLSENVKEYYF
+728 RLSANVKEYYV
-739 RFCEVLGK
+739 RFCEVLGN
-747 ITLLCDNTFGG
+747 ITILCDNTFGG
-758 QAVLDEKFSG
+758 QAVLDEKFG
-768 TTPKTPISEA
+768 GAAPKTPITEA
-778 FSFGRRDDHVT
+778 FGFGRRDDHYSAS
-789 TLDQKQGFYDL
+789 DQKQGFYDL

-835 IATSSAQSLK
+835 IAASSAESLK
-845 AIARQLHA
+845 AIARQSHA

-866 FDERYST
+866 FDARYST

-896 QIWIN
+896 HIWIA
-901 EIKQKTKGA
+901 EIRQKTKEA
-910 AAMDQLERS
+910 ASDQLEKS

-949 SQSRRVRAFAIT
+949 SQSRRVRAFAIN

-986 DSQQILDVNDENL
+986 DSQPILDVNDEQL

-1060 VCARLVQMHKL
+1060 VCARLLQMHKT
-1071 ITHLAESIRFPQYGS
+1071 ITALAERSRPQYAS
-1086 IDAYQP
+1086 PVDVHQH
-1092 RPVGRSNV
+1092 RPMGRSNM
-1100 TSEILV
+1100 TAEIVV

-1117 TTVTNVGAQSQS
+1117 TTVTSVGAQSQS

-1139 ASKGAHQSQDKISSA
+1139 ASKGAQAQDKISSA

-1167 ERDSIRSAIVV
+1167 ERDSIRNAIVA

-1186 LYRTLL
+1186 LYRTML

-1197 AVTTCNEEAKMRIG
+1197 AVTTCNEEAKIRIG
-1211 NHFRSPSSPRR
+1211 THHRTPSSPLR
-1222 NRKTDR
+1222 NRDTER

-1233 TNVYKLTS
+1233 THVYKLTS
-1241 HFLQEPEVYNDDW
+1241 HFLREPEVYNDDW
-1254 IVNNLVTYAK
+1254 VVNNLITYAK

-1298 INRAKDPSRWMP
+1298 VNRTKDPSRWIP

-1330 QSQISEREENM
+1330 QAQVTQREEHM
-1341 RKFAM
+1341 RKFAV
-1346 AQPHETGE
+1346 AQPHEGGG
-1354 MRNTAA
+1354 NAGA

-1399 SRMLSWLEIIF
+1399 GRMLSWIDIIL
-1410 NTVTDKWHAIG
+1410 NTVSDKWHSIG

-1432 QEHSYLMERSIE
+1432 KEHSYLMERSIE
-1444 MCYVTERPKTIESY
+1444 MCYVTERPKALESY
-1458 IEVVS
+1458 FDVVS
-1463 QVLFEYPDYPLRFW
+1463 EVLIEHPDYPMRFW
-1477 RILGAVLVTLGNEKR
+1477 RILGAILVTLGNSKR
-1492 EIRMKSAKLLRKLEE
+1492 EIRIKSAKLLRRLEE
-1507 RQQKNSRLQDFDISI
+1507 RQQKSSRVQDFDISI

-1535 EISKRLASQHSD
+1535 ETSKRLASQHTD
-1547 LAFTIFSEF
+1547 LAFTLFSEVA
-1556 SLHFRNL
+1556 LHFRNL
-1563 QPDSQRNMVA
+1563 RPDSQRNMVA

-1606 TIRCSTILP
+1606 TIRCSALLP

-1635 LVLDFIIS
+1635 LILDFIITL
-1643 ICLERKEQNFVEYAK
+1643 CLERKEQNFVDYAK
-1658 QMVVFLSGTP
+1658 QVVVFLAGTL
-1668 AGSKVIEFFMLQVV
+1668 AGSKVIEFFLMQIV

-1691 DLTPPP
+1691 DVTPPP
-1697 SDITSLPYVADLG
+1697 PDIKSLPYVADLG
-1710 TVLPVGNKQAGLS
+1710 AVLPVGNKQAGLS

-1734 LMVTPVTL
+1734 LMVAPVTL
-1742 ALEDVVKLIHIV
+1742 ALEDVIKV
-1754 LILWDHYTVTVQEQ
+1754 LHVVLVLWDHYTVTVQEQ

-1777 HELIAAKLAD
+1777 HELVAAKLED
-1787 DAPAGARQSVEDF
+1787 DAPDGARQSVEDF

-1809 AVVWEY
+1809 TVVWEY
-1815 EENHGKDEES
+1815 EENHGKED
-1825 DDRRVPASMAFVT
+1825 DANDRRVPPSMGTVT
-1838 RDVVRFFSF
+1838 REVVKFFSF
-1847 AYEGVGDLWAKE
+1847 AYEGVRDLWSKE

-1934 DYPQLFWTTC
+1934 HYPQLFWTTC
-1944 ACLNTIHE
+1944 ACLKTIHE
-1952 TEFTESIGMLEKFL
+1952 SEFIESLGMLEKL
-1966 SRVDLSDPVVVAK
+1966 LDRLDLSDPITVAQ
-1979 LIEGQP
+1979 LFEGQP
-1985 PKWEGG
+1985 SRWEGG

-2000 KGMKSSESFD
+2000 KGLKSSETFE
-2010 RTLDLLHLLSG
+2010 RTLDLLHRLSG
-2021 LPNNNLIGDGTRQ
+2021 LPNNELIGDGTRQ

-2044 FLQCFEQDFS
+2044 FLQCFEEGFN
-2054 DPRPIARAGLLARVA
+2054 DPKPIMRASLLARVA

-2077 AASLFGFANQ
+2077 AASIFGFANQ
-2087 QYKTAGVFLDHI
+2087 QYKAEGVFLDHI
-2099 ITEIKLYYFPR
+2099 ITEIKSYYFPQ

-2123 TNTTDWFRIRVMRI
+2123 TNTTDWFRIKTMKI

-2168 TDLCPQALEVLDH
+2168 TNLCPQALEVLDH
-2181 IITVSGNPMERHHLR
+2181 IMTVSGNPMERHHLR
-2196 MSMASS
+2196 MSMASAS
-2202 ASSRAI
+2202 SSRAI

-2235 SSMTRHNVHAV
+2235 SSMTRNNVHAV
-2246 FYTCVEA
+2246 FYTCAEA
-2253 EDMQDED
+2253 DDLSAPD
-2260 VMTPGVA
+2260 TMTPEVE
-2267 FHADEYNSNDS
+2267 FRADEFSES

-2297 MGDLVQKLDS
+2297 IGDIVQKLDS
-2307 LDDFFEETDPT
+2307 LDDFFEETEDSVPS
-2318 TPVLNPVAPPM
+2318 LNPAAVPM
-2329 LRGFTGSY
+2329 IRGFTGSY
-2337 VVDTNAHLYDQQT
+2337 ADTNAHLYDQQT

-2369 GLAESRPPNF
+2369 GLAESRPVNF

-2384 APYSPISAV
+2384 PVHSPAPGT
-2393 PQNPAQLLRPT
+2393 PQGSTQTLRPP

-2411 SPANNLYLHTASGA
+2411 SPANNLYAHTQPQA
-2425 PHTTQALGLS
+2425 PHGTPPANMNE
-2435 DSAFL
+2435 SAFM
-2440 SDEEP
+2440 SDDEMEEA
-2445 DEVHSDLEERPV
+2445 HSDLDERPAA
-2457 NKRLHPL
+2457 RRPHPPL
-2464 PVPMVRSA
+2464 PPMVRSA

-2483 RSGMRRLTGGA
+2483 RSGMRRLTGGSA
-2494 ANREKERHR
+2494 STREKERQR
-2503 DHLRAQHRAVV
+2503 DLLRAQHRAMV

-2529 LSAPT
+2529 LSGPT
-2534 SHPASPRIGVLCH
+2534 SHPASPR
-2547 SLLHSTT
+2547 S
-2554 HSAVQFDC
+2554 
-2562 YAMSLRA
+2562 
-2569 ALALPRRANAFHAS
+2569 
-2583 AVDLRRWPSSSAR
+2583 
-2596 AFSTTRHRDVTWGF
+2596 
-2610 VGLGQM
+2610 
-2616 GYNMAK
+2616 
-2622 NLRAKIP
+2622 
-2629 AEDTLIVRDINE
+2629 
-2641 DAMKRFAT
+2641 
-2649 EAQEAARSNGAS
+2649 
-2661 ASEGQVKLAE
+2661 
-2671 NAREVAEKSTVMVT
+2671 
-2685 SLPESQHVIEVYHS
+2685 
-2699 ILKHG
+2699 
-2704 TLPPLDQERLFI
+2704 
-2716 DTSTID
+2716 
-2722 PVTSKDIANAIHTT
+2722 
-2736 QTGRFV
+2736 
-2742 DAPVSGGVVG
+2742 
-2752 ARAGTLSFMFG
+2752 
-2763 ASSQSK
+2763 
-2769 ELLERVRGVLAL
+2769 
-2781 MGKKAWHLGEPG
+2781 
-2793 AGVSG
+2793 
-2798 KLANNYILA
+2798 
-2807 LNNIATA
+2807 
-2814 EAMNLGVRWGL
+2814 
-2825 EPKALAEMINSST
+2825 
-2838 GRCWPSEVN
+2838 
-2847 NPVPGVVETAP
+2847 
-2858 ASRGYE
+2858 
-2864 GGFGVSLMHKDL
+2864 
-2876 RLALAAAKESG
+2876 
-2887 TPLALGAQAR
+2887 
-2897 DVYKDVEEK
+2897 
-2906 HRGKD
+2906 
-2911 FSVVYKWLQEQSE
+2911 

>member
-1 MHSRESSA
+1 
-9 ARGRAIDPSTLAPIQ
+9 
-24 PRRGH
+24 
-29 SGSKSPDV
+29 
-37 PGSRPGY
+37 
-44 EGGLERKPSNPY
+44 
-56 GHHRQTSIVHGVQHS
+56 
-71 RNTSMAGS
+71 MAGS
-79 TASTSPLSPELI
+79 AASTSPLSPELF

-106 KFDPLDTHSGY
+106 KFEPIDSHSGY
-117 STPSGTSA
+117 QTPSGS
-125 ASAGH
+125 SAGH
-130 GLPPTLSPIKDADRD
+130 GLPPTLSTIQDNGVDTIDA
-145 IMDTSPAA
+145 SPAA

-202 KINQAIMKLGESQA
+202 KINQAIMRMGESEA

-279 ENGPLLR
+279 ENGPLMR
-286 RNTEPTQLMDPT
+286 RNTEPTQPGDP
-298 ATAER
+298 AAAAER
-303 SQPSAPFVSRP
+303 SQHSTPYVSRP

-368 DQISASPLRMANWR
+368 DQVSASPLRMANWR

-408 RYQKEEAARGP
+408 RYQKEEVARGP

-444 GWLKSCDFMRSLARL
+444 GWPKSCDFMRSLARL

-484 ANPSCDLSL
+484 ANPNCDLSL
-493 PRWKEF
+493 PRWREF
-499 VDLVQPRLAQLLT
+499 LDLVQPRLTQLLT

-530 SNKETFSSQWLPM
+530 SNKETFSSQWLSM

-572 FRFSDSPTTTLR
+572 FRYSDSPTTTLR

-595 TGRRTYLSAEPVF
+595 TGRKTYLSAEPVF

-689 FTEASTPLYFHRP
+689 FTETSTPLYFHRP
-702 QLLKEHTVVNTT
+702 QLLKEHTVVNHS
-714 EKQDPTSWQPVNTA
+714 EKQDPTLWQPVNTT

-758 QAVLDEKFSG
+758 QAVLDEKFGG
-768 TTPKTPISEA
+768 TTPKTPISDA
-778 FSFGRRDDHVT
+778 FSFGRRDDHIT
-789 TLDQKQGFYDL
+789 ALDQKQGFYDL

-835 IATSSAQSLK
+835 IATSSAESLK

-896 QIWIN
+896 QIWID
-901 EIKQKTKGA
+901 EIKRKTKGA

-986 DSQQILDVNDENL
+986 DSQEILDVNDEHL

-1060 VCARLVQMHKL
+1060 VCARLVQMHKI
-1071 ITHLAESIRFPQYGS
+1071 ITHLAESTRFPQYGS

-1092 RPVGRSNV
+1092 RPNGRSNV

-1117 TTVTNVGAQSQS
+1117 TTVTSVGAQSQS

-1211 NHFRSPSSPRR
+1211 NHYRSPSSPRR

-1276 NDWEFQRLRFHYCGL
+1276 HDWEFQRLRFHFCGL

-1330 QSQISEREENM
+1330 QAQITEREENM

-1346 AQPHETGE
+1346 AQPHESGE

-1399 SRMLSWLEIIF
+1399 SRMLSWIEIIF
-1410 NTVTDKWHAIG
+1410 NTVSDKWHAIG
-1421 RRALKNLIVHN
+1421 RRALKNLIIHN

-1458 IEVVS
+1458 FEVVT
-1463 QVLFEYPDYPLRFW
+1463 QVLLEYPDYPLGFW

-1492 EIRMKSAKLLRKLEE
+1492 EIRMKSAKLLRKMEE

-1606 TIRCSTILP
+1606 TIRCSTVLP

-1668 AGSKVIEFFMLQVV
+1668 AGSKVIEFFLLQVV

-1691 DLTPPP
+1691 ELTPPP
-1697 SDITSLPYVADLG
+1697 LEIKNLPYVADLG

-1734 LMVTPVTL
+1734 LMVAPVTL
-1742 ALEDVVKLIHIV
+1742 ALDDVVKLIHIV
-1754 LILWDHYTVTVQEQ
+1754 LISWDHYTVTVQEQ

-1777 HELIAAKLAD
+1777 HELIAAKLED

-1825 DDRRVPASMAFVT
+1825 DDRRVPASMASVT
-1838 RDVVRFFSF
+1838 RDVVKFFGF

-1934 DYPQLFWTTC
+1934 NYPQLFWTTC

-1952 TEFTESIGMLEKFL
+1952 TEFIESIGMLEKFL
-1966 SRVDLSDPVVVAK
+1966 SRVDLSDPAVVAK
-1979 LIEGQP
+1979 LVEGQP

-2000 KGMKSSESFD
+2000 KGMKSSVSFD
-2010 RTLDLLHLLSG
+2010 RTLDLLHTLSG
-2021 LPNNNLIGDGTRQ
+2021 LPNNGLIGDGTRQ
-2034 LFTVLANLPH
+2034 LFTVLANLPS
-2044 FLQCFEQDFS
+2044 FLQCFEEGFR
-2054 DPRPIARAGLLARVA
+2054 DPKPIARASTLARVA
-2069 ESERCPRL
+2069 ENERCPRL

-2099 ITEIKLYYFPR
+2099 ITEIKSYYFPQ

-2123 TNTTDWFRIRVMRI
+2123 TNTTDWFRIKTMRI

-2168 TDLCPQALEVLDH
+2168 TDLCPQALEVLDN
-2181 IITVSGNPMERHHLR
+2181 IITVSGNPMERQHLR
-2196 MSMASS
+2196 MSMASA

-2253 EDMQDED
+2253 EDMQAKD
-2260 VMTPGVA
+2260 VITPNVA
-2267 FHADEYNSNDS
+2267 FHADEYNSSDS

-2286 MKSIDT
+2286 MKSVDT
-2292 QTDGN
+2292 QIDGN
-2297 MGDLVQKLDS
+2297 IGDIVQKLDS

-2318 TPVLNPVAPPM
+2318 TPVLNSVAPPM

-2379 RFDGP
+2379 RFDSP
-2384 APYSPISAV
+2384 AGYSPVSAA
-2393 PQNPAQLLRPT
+2393 PPNAAQLLRPT
-2404 SHTRSVT
+2404 SHVRAVT
-2411 SPANNLYLHTASGA
+2411 SPANNLYVHTAPGMSNATPSIG
-2425 PHTTQALGLS
+2425 PS
-2435 DSAFL
+2435 DYAFM

-2457 NKRLHPL
+2457 TTRLHPL
-2464 PVPMVRSA
+2464 PAPMVRSA
-2472 TDGSHSLESMI
+2472 TDGQHSLESMI

-2494 ANREKERHR
+2494 ANREKERQR
-2503 DHLRAQHRAVV
+2503 DLLRAQHRAIV

-2529 LSAPT
+2529 LSGPT
-2534 SHPASPRIGVLCH
+2534 SHPASPR
-2547 SLLHSTT
+2547 
-2554 HSAVQFDC
+2554 
-2562 YAMSLRA
+2562 
-2569 ALALPRRANAFHAS
+2569 
-2583 AVDLRRWPSSSAR
+2583 
-2596 AFSTTRHRDVTWGF
+2596 
-2610 VGLGQM
+2610 
-2616 GYNMAK
+2616 
-2622 NLRAKIP
+2622 
-2629 AEDTLIVRDINE
+2629 
-2641 DAMKRFAT
+2641 
-2649 EAQEAARSNGAS
+2649 
-2661 ASEGQVKLAE
+2661 
-2671 NAREVAEKSTVMVT
+2671 
-2685 SLPESQHVIEVYHS
+2685 
-2699 ILKHG
+2699 
-2704 TLPPLDQERLFI
+2704 
-2716 DTSTID
+2716 
-2722 PVTSKDIANAIHTT
+2722 
-2736 QTGRFV
+2736 
-2742 DAPVSGGVVG
+2742 
-2752 ARAGTLSFMFG
+2752 
-2763 ASSQSK
+2763 
-2769 ELLERVRGVLAL
+2769 
-2781 MGKKAWHLGEPG
+2781 
-2793 AGVSG
+2793 
-2798 KLANNYILA
+2798 
-2807 LNNIATA
+2807 
-2814 EAMNLGVRWGL
+2814 
-2825 EPKALAEMINSST
+2825 
-2838 GRCWPSEVN
+2838 
-2847 NPVPGVVETAP
+2847 
-2858 ASRGYE
+2858 
-2864 GGFGVSLMHKDL
+2864 
-2876 RLALAAAKESG
+2876 
-2887 TPLALGAQAR
+2887 
-2897 DVYKDVEEK
+2897 
-2906 HRGKD
+2906 
-2911 FSVVYKWLQEQSE
+2911 